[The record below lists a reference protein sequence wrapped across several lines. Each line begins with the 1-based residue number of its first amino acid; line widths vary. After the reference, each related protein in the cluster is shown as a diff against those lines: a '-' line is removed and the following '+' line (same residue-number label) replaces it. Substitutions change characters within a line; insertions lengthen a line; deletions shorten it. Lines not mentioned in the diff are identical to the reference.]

1 MPGRISSEQ
10 NKEVLSPGLCGAGLH
25 TCNCSVESLN
35 VIVQMNWPLPA
46 RQTLVMQFGALS
58 WLFWRK
64 QDKAGRVSFLSNVP
78 SDRRETSA
86 CLDQGSARRSL
97 VHHFQLLYWN
107 GSVSFG
113 VLDLVFPL
121 CCQTKAVCTHRIP
134 VVLLWPLWQASGFA
148 VAVPGKGHRFGQF
161 GKACSSVKIWKQQ
174 KCNICLC
181 KCN

>member
-1 MPGRISSEQ
+1 MSVCFPVYKRAGNLGKKHEDKMPGRISSEQ

-35 VIVQMNWPLPA
+35 VIVQMNWPLPT

-107 GSVSFG
+107 GSVSFW
-113 VLDLVFPL
+113 VLDLVFL
-121 CCQTKAVCTHRIP
+121 C
-134 VVLLWPLWQASGFA
+134 VVRLKLFALITSLWFCFG
-148 VAVPGKGHRFGQF
+148 RFG
-161 GKACSSVKIWKQQ
+161 KPRA
-174 KCNICLC
+174 LR
-181 KCN
+181 